1 MVVSFSPVVVV
12 VVIVIVLQLSVIA
25 VLHALWIWG
34 VVFLCNFVVLRGCV
48 LGVGEYG
55 VECGQL
61 VFSIL
66 FLGCRICSCITRRKS
81 GWSSLSFCGVS
92 VFL

>member
-1 MVVSFSPVVVV
+1 
-12 VVIVIVLQLSVIA
+12 
-25 VLHALWIWG
+25 
-34 VVFLCNFVVLRGCV
+34 V

-66 FLGCRICSCITRRKS
+66 SSDCRIAAASQGERT
-81 GWSSLSFCGVS
+81 GWSFLSFWFRISV
-92 VFL
+92 VFLFAG